1 MNNPQEII
9 IYRSPFEKAQ
19 WDVYNAISGE
29 TIIGIL
35 AWLIAFFLIARSVGD
50 TKFMQKHT
58 TIGLI
63 LCGLVSIFA
72 SIATVKAVML
82 ALRFV

>member
-29 TIIGIL
+29 TIIGII

-50 TKFMQKHT
+50 TKFMQKHS
-58 TIGLI
+58 TIGLF
-63 LCGLVSIFA
+63 LCGIVSIFA
-72 SIATVKAVML
+72 SIATIKVVMF